1 MHKRLSGA
9 GTPASR
15 VGHSS
20 DACLDKLWSYSGDR
34 PEVPIPPQPRS
45 GPWEEPCEENVFA
58 SNPPERNFNAEFLG
72 AATVIPEPSTLVLA
86 GLGRAVGCSGDEN
99 DLQLRSRWLPW

>member
-1 MHKRLSGA
+1 MARALLRA
-9 GTPASR
+9 ASATR
-15 VGHSS
+15 A
-20 DACLDKLWSYSGDR
+20 DACLDKLWSLFG
-34 PEVPIPPQPRS
+34 RS
-45 GPWEEPCEENVFA
+45 TGSSDPASASFRTMGGTLQENVFA

-86 GLGRAVGCSGDEN
+86 GLGRAVGCSGDAN